1 MDINNRISF
10 SFNGFKG
17 FVYDTDY
24 DYNESNFIGC
34 LQDDV
39 VEILKVKNGEK
50 SLDTTDKYIPLEE
63 IDDYDLIDIYGDVYR
78 DKNYKNEVFLKLRI
92 KPTPAGIERIKNNT
106 SDKTAKEELEK
117 NSLIT
122 EFVSQPIAV
131 RSKDAYAQLIRNIE
145 DKYAF
150 FKRYILGTAQWK
162 SSTKDLL
169 KSSDKP
175 KFGWD
180 RNLIENCELDSNQ
193 IATRRVQRAFKSYEK
208 LSHGG
213 GKK

>member
-106 SDKTAKEELEK
+106 SDKKAKEELEK

-162 SSTKDLL
+162 SS
-169 KSSDKP
+169 DKP

-193 IATRRVQRAFKSYEK
+193 IARRRVQRAFKSYEK

>member
-106 SDKTAKEELEK
+106 SDKKAKEELEK

-131 RSKDAYAQLIRNIE
+131 RSKDAYAQLIRNIQ

-150 FKRYILGTAQWK
+150 F
-162 SSTKDLL
+162 
-169 KSSDKP
+169 
-175 KFGWD
+175 
-180 RNLIENCELDSNQ
+180 
-193 IATRRVQRAFKSYEK
+193 
-208 LSHGG
+208 
-213 GKK
+213 